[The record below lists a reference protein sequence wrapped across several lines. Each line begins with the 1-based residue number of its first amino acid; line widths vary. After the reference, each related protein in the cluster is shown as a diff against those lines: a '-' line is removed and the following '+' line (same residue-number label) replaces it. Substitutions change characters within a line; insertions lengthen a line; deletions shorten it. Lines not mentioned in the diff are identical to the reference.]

1 MRRYLTAAATVVA
14 LAAGGLGVAPAA
26 GGLGASPAAAD
37 TTPTISVN
45 GQGTV
50 FLAPDVADLTVTV
63 SRSAAVSRQALSAA
77 NRTANA
83 IVSALRAAGVPA
95 SGIQTEGVDVSARSV
110 RTGKRRVRRWT
121 AVETLAVHVADVR
134 LAGTVIDRAT
144 ASGASSVSGPSFSF
158 SDPSA
163 GRIAAT
169 RAALADARRRADDAA
184 AAIGYTV
191 TGVQSV
197 QLDPQS
203 VPVFAGAPTSAGSSG
218 AGVPTTIHPGT
229 QEVDAQVQVVFTIAP
244 A

>member
-1 MRRYLTAAATVVA
+1 MRRYLTAAATVVT

-26 GGLGASPAAAD
+26 GGLGAAPAAAD

-63 SRSAAVSRQALSAA
+63 SRSAAGSRQALSAA
-77 NRTANA
+77 NRTANG
-83 IVSALRAAGVPA
+83 IVSAL
-95 SGIQTEGVDVSARSV
+95 
-110 RTGKRRVRRWT
+110 
-121 AVETLAVHVADVR
+121 
-134 LAGTVIDRAT
+134 RAT

-218 AGVPTTIHPGT
+218 AGVPTTVHPGT